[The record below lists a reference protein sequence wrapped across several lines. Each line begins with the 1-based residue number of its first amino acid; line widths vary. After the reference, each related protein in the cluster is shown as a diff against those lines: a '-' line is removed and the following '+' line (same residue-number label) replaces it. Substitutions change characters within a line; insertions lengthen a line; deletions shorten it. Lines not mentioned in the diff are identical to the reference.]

1 MIISLRGTN
10 GSGKSTIV
18 RKVMRLYGLVIKIQY
33 PGRQRPYG
41 YVLHSRSTYIKPLF
55 VPGHYEIA
63 NGGVDT
69 LKSLDEAY
77 DLILKHHRMGFHVL
91 YEGKNMSD
99 GATRIAEIYA
109 ARHSVAV
116 ALIDEPLKKCV
127 AAVRKRG
134 HKIKVETIEKL
145 HKKSRR
151 VADILEKTGLEVY
164 RGDRAAVFQQVR
176 QWLQV

>member
-18 RKVMRLYGLVIKIQY
+18 RNVMKLYSHRHQIQY
-33 PGRQRPYG
+33 PGRRKPLG
-41 YVLHSRSTYIKPLF
+41 YVLHPRSPEVKPLF

-69 LKSLDEAY
+69 LESLDDAY
-77 DLILKHHRMGFHVL
+77 DLITKHHSMGFNVL

-99 GATRIAEIYA
+99 GATRLAQVYA
-109 ARHSVAV
+109 SQHSVSV
-116 ALIDEPLKKCV
+116 ALIDEPVKKCV
-127 AAVRKRG
+127 DAVRARG
-134 HKIKVETIEKL
+134 HKIKVDTIEKL

-151 VADILEKTGLEVY
+151 VADILEKTGVEVY
-164 RGDRAAVFQQVR
+164 RGNRAAVFQQVR